1 MWLGWMD
8 KAKQCIYCECF
19 FSPILC
25 YGLWRRRGVGES
37 TTLACTTNLF
47 FSPARPT
54 WVPLFDSRSGRCSRP
69 PRPSLSLLSPLS
81 LSEPPSET
89 ETSPRLHPRPC
100 KGGPTDATECVCV
113 CARVKRRC
121 WQCWLWRCQVSYN
134 CICAVALRETGYS

>member
-8 KAKQCIYCECF
+8 KAMQCIYCECF

-25 YGLWRRRGVGES
+25 YGAALVSRRPLHALPISSFLPPVRLGYRCSILGAAAAAVR
-37 TTLACTTNLF
+37 
-47 FSPARPT
+47 PARRSPFFL
-54 WVPLFDSRSGRCSRP
+54 LFLCPSLR
-69 PRPSLSLLSPLS
+69 PRPRPLRVS
-81 LSEPPSET
+81 T
-89 ETSPRLHPRPC
+89 RARAKVVRP
-100 KGGPTDATECVCV
+100 TRRSVCV